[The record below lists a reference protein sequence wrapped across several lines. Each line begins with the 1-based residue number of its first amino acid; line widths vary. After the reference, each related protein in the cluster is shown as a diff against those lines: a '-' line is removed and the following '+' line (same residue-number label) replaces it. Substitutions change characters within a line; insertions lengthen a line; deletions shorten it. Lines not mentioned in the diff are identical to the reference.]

1 MYTIKAKQGKPIQF
15 TSLKDV
21 IAKETK
27 ISNDRGERECFLRRT
42 NIGLAEDYLIELN
55 KVISPILREKF
66 KILNNDHLFAKAILL
81 ELGHAV
87 HNVRIW
93 FTPDLESGE
102 LNAELRVLYCFYGN
116 KVKYRKTMKV
126 KSVNNI
132 IKHAMPV
139 INALEISEARMEPE
153 ASSKCLAPIN
163 EAVINDP
170 KFIKL

>member
-15 TSLKDV
+15 NSVKDV

-27 ISNDRGERECFLRRT
+27 ITNDKRERENFLRQT
-42 NIGLAEDYLIELN
+42 NRKLAEDYHTELN
-55 KVISPILREKF
+55 KVISPILKERFEISSYNQF
-66 KILNNDHLFAKAILL
+66 SDTVVL

-87 HNVRIW
+87 HNIRVV
-93 FTPDLESGE
+93 FTVDLDSGK
-102 LNAELRVLYCFYGN
+102 LNAELRVFYRFYKDN
-116 KVKYRKTMKV
+116 TPRYRKTIKV

-163 EAVINDP
+163 EVVINDP